1 MAYVQSITLTRPL
14 TPQFSLMTFLAKARD
29 VFRQRHQLRKLD
41 DRLLA
46 DIGVTRTQAL
56 REVERAPWDIL
67 DISQK

>member
-1 MAYVQSITLTRPL
+1 MAYVQSITHHRSLTR
-14 TPQFSLMTFLAKARD
+14 QASFKTFLSKAHD
-29 VFRQRHQLRKLD
+29 IFRQRHQLRKLD

-46 DIGVTRTQAL
+46 DIGVTRAQAL